1 MEAKAA
7 GKTARLTLCGKTNVL
22 SNVFGLLER
31 AAKEMAEKYPAV
43 EFAYRHVDA
52 ICLLMVQDPG
62 QFDVIVTDN
71 MFGDII
77 TDLGAACQGGLGVAA
92 GGNLNPDKGGVS
104 MYEPIGGTAPDWT
117 GKNGINPIA
126 AIGAAALMIGN
137 LGETKAAAA
146 IEAAIAKTTPKM
158 KTQLA
163 GRMGWTTTQVGDLVV
178 QAL

>member
-1 MEAKAA
+1 
-7 GKTARLTLCGKTNVL
+7 
-22 SNVFGLLER
+22 
-31 AAKEMAEKYPAV
+31 
-43 EFAYRHVDA
+43 
-52 ICLLMVQDPG
+52 
-62 QFDVIVTDN
+62 
-71 MFGDII
+71 
-77 TDLGAACQGGLGVAA
+77 
-92 GGNLNPDKGGVS
+92 